1 MIIIYKIYNKRRIMK
16 ISKLID
22 ELVKVK
28 ENNGD
33 IVVACCDSE
42 GYLREADKLDVWASS
57 MPFDSV
63 KSGDLYLKMYA
74 SNNPISE

>member
-1 MIIIYKIYNKRRIMK
+1 MK

-33 IVVACCDSE
+33 IVVACCDCE
-42 GYLREADKLDVWASS
+42 GYLREVDKLDVWASS

-63 KSGDLYLKMYA
+63 EPGDLYLKICTLQIIHLT
-74 SNNPISE
+74 NKL